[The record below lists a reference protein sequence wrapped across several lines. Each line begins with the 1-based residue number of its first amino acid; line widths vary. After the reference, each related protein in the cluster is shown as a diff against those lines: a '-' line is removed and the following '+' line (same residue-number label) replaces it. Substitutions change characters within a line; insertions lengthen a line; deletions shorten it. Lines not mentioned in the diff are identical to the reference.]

1 MKHTDRI
8 NEKRRQRGAPM
19 FNVIKPEYTN
29 KTFRMPTELVKTL
42 GQTAH
47 DMGVSMNNLVVQCC
61 EYAIANLGNAANEKI
76 SVEDEQDGAPESM
89 DVKRPME

>member
-1 MKHTDRI
+1 
-8 NEKRRQRGAPM
+8 M
-19 FNVIKPEYTN
+19 FKVVKPEYTN

-61 EYAIANLGNAANEKI
+61 EYAIDNLPNVKNENDHAAD
-76 SVEDEQDGAPESM
+76 SPGDEP
-89 DVKRPME
+89 VKPVKDKG

>member
-1 MKHTDRI
+1 
-8 NEKRRQRGAPM
+8 M
-19 FNVIKPEYTN
+19 FKVVKPEYTN

-61 EYAIANLGNAANEKI
+61 EYAIDNLPNVKNEHDHAADGPGNGPAKPANN
-76 SVEDEQDGAPESM
+76 M
-89 DVKRPME
+89 D